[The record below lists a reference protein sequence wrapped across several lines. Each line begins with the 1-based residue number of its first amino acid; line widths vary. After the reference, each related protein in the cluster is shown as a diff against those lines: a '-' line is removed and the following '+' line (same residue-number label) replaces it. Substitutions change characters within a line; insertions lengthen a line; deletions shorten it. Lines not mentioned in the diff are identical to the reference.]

1 MSPTQQTMPEPE
13 IRADVENRNAPQK
26 TEAREGMTVVEAQT
40 EDSLVSASP
49 TGSKVRSRLIA
60 QYGCGPVQL
69 TGTADALYERHLVFD
84 NVMEAMEVGARER
97 FEAVA
102 HSVRDILSQ
111 RWIQTEKTYQRA
123 DPKRVYY
130 LSMEFLI
137 GRSLAN
143 NVTNLLLD
151 DIAKKAIQEKKLDR
165 SELLEQEP
173 DAGLG
178 NGGLGR
184 LAACFLD
191 SMATMEIPAMG
202 YGLRYEYGMFKQTI
216 QNGWQHEVPDN
227 WLRRP
232 DPWEVCRQ
240 NETVE
245 VPLNCSFKVQG
256 GSLRAIIGQP
266 SALIGVPFDRPVV
279 GYGGKTINTLRLWAA
294 AAHDY
299 FNFQEFS
306 SGDFVG
312 ALAETLEAE
321 SLTRV
326 LYPDDHTS
334 MGQGLRFVQEYF
346 LVACSLADLIR
357 RFLKTNTDWRTLPDK
372 VAIQLNDTHPTMAVP
387 ELMRILLDE
396 AHLGW
401 DEAWDLTQRTL
412 AYTNHT
418 LLPEA
423 LEKWPLRWFEV
434 MLPRHLEIIYE
445 INRRLID
452 EVRKRFPGDEG
463 RVQRVSLVEEGT
475 ERKIRMA
482 NLAIVGSH
490 STNGVAAIH
499 SQLLRTVTVKDL
511 AELFP
516 KRFSNKTNGVTPR
529 RWLLMANPALSQTI
543 SDAVGDGWVTDLSQ
557 LGKLKLLADDKSL
570 GQAFLKAKREAK
582 LRFIDWLKQTTGE
595 TVDPD
600 SIFDCQIKRIHEYK
614 RQLLNALRMVVLY
627 HRLRNNPN
635 LEMRPRTFFFAGKA
649 APAYQLA
656 KVIIKFI
663 NNLAGTID
671 GDPMI
676 RGRLKVLFLPD
687 YSVSLAERL
696 IPAADVSNQISTAGY
711 EASGTSNM
719 KLMMN
724 GALTIGTRDGATI
737 EMAEEAGEENFF
749 LFGLTAEQVTGSRD
763 WYNPHWHYDNDP
775 ETRSALDLIFSDH
788 FSRNDPGVFAPL
800 RDALLTNG
808 DYYMHLAD
816 LKSYLEADQQLC
828 DLYAHPAGWSR
839 KAILNVAGS
848 GKFSS
853 DRTIAEYAGDI
864 WNAKAC
870 PIS

>member
-1 MSPTQQTMPEPE
+1 MKAERQT
-13 IRADVENRNAPQK
+13 
-26 TEAREGMTVVEAQT
+26 
-40 EDSLVSASP
+40 SSASS
-49 TGSKVRSRLIA
+49 TSTESNESSKLHDR
-60 QYGCGPVQL
+60 YGCGPVQF
-69 TGTADALYERHLVFD
+69 TGAYNALYERHLVFD
-84 NVMEAMEVGARER
+84 NVREVTTVGARER
-97 FEAVA
+97 FEAIA
-102 HSVRDILSQ
+102 RSVRDILSQ
-111 RWIQTEKTYQRA
+111 RWIHTEKTYQRVN
-123 DPKRVYY
+123 PKRVYY

-143 NVTNLLLD
+143 NVSNLLLD
-151 DIAKKAIQEKKLDR
+151 DLTKEAVKQEKLDWF
-165 SELLEQEP
+165 ELLEQEP

-191 SMATMEIPAMG
+191 SLATMQVPAMG
-202 YGLRYEYGMFKQTI
+202 YGLRYEYGIFKQTI
-216 QNGWQHEVPDN
+216 QDGWQHEVPDN

-232 DPWEVCRQ
+232 DPWEVMREH
-240 NETVE
+240 ETVE
-245 VPLNCSFKVQG
+245 VKLNCSFEVREG
-256 GSLRAIIGQP
+256 TLRAVLGRP
-266 SALIGVPFDRPVV
+266 SSLIGVPFDRPVV

-294 AAHDY
+294 AAPDY

-326 LYPDDHTS
+326 LYPDDSTS

-346 LVACSLADLIR
+346 LVACSLADLVR
-357 RFLKTNTDWRTLPDK
+357 RFRQSNADWSALPDR

-401 DEAWDLTQRTL
+401 DEAWGLTQKTL

-423 LEKWPLRWFEV
+423 LEKWPLAWFEI
-434 MLPRHLEIIYE
+434 MLPRHLEIIFE
-445 INRRLID
+445 INRRLLD
-452 EVRKRFPGDEG
+452 EVRTRFLNDEG
-463 RVQRVSLVEEGT
+463 RVERVSLIDEGPS
-475 ERKIRMA
+475 KHVRMA

-499 SQLLRTVTVKDL
+499 SGLLRTVTVKDL
-511 AELFP
+511 AEMFP
-516 KRFSNKTNGVTPR
+516 QRFSNKTNGVTPR
-529 RWLLMANPALSQTI
+529 RWLLISNPALSRTI
-543 SDAVGDGWVTDLSQ
+543 TDAIGNGWMTDLSQ
-557 LGKLKLLADDKSL
+557 LKKLKPLADDQALRS
-570 GQAFLKAKREAK
+570 AFLKAKREAK
-582 LRFIDWLKQTTGE
+582 SQFADWLKRTSGE

-600 SIFDCQIKRIHEYK
+600 SIFDSQIKRIHEYK
-614 RQLLNALRMVVLY
+614 RQLLNALRIVVLY
-627 HRLRNNPN
+627 NRLRENPK
-635 LEMRPRTFFFAGKA
+635 LDMAPRTFFFSGKA

-656 KVIIKFI
+656 KIIIKFI

-671 GDPMI
+671 GDRTM

-687 YSVSLAERL
+687 YCVSLAERL

-749 LFGLTAEQVTGSRD
+749 LFGLTAEQVASSRG
-763 WYNPHWHYDNDP
+763 WYNPHWHYDNEP
-775 ETRSALDLIFSDH
+775 ETRAALDLIFSNY
-788 FSRNDPGVFAPL
+788 FSRYEPGVFGPL
-800 RDALLTNG
+800 RDALLTHG

-816 LKSYLEADQQLC
+816 LKSYLDADQRLC
-828 DLYAHPAGWSR
+828 DLYSDPDAWAR

-853 DRTIAEYAGDI
+853 DRTIAEYAAEI
-864 WNAKAC
+864 WNVKPC
-870 PIS
+870 PVE